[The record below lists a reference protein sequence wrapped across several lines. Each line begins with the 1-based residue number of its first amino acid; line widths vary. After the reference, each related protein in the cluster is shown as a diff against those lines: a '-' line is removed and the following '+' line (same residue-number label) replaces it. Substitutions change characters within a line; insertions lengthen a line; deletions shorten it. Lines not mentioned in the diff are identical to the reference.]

1 MLQAKYS
8 ADGWLGILLGSGLW
22 HSFYD
27 SVLES
32 EAEFDEEIHELCLE
46 LG

>member
-22 HSFYD
+22 
-27 SVLES
+27 
-32 EAEFDEEIHELCLE
+32 
-46 LG
+46 